1 MNAFE
6 SAQEQKLRDAMT
18 CWYGD
23 SLWAYM
29 SVIREILET
38 SDQSEATLRRI
49 AKTVASCAKVM
60 DHYALARG
68 LDDSQRSKEQVERV
82 RNL

>member
-6 SAQEQKLRDAMT
+6 STQEQKLRDAMT
-18 CWYGD
+18 RTNGD

-38 SDQSEATLRRI
+38 SDASEATLRQI

-60 DHYALARG
+60 EMYALARG
-68 LDDSQRSKEQVERV
+68 LDDSQRSKEEIARI
-82 RNL
+82 RHL

>member
-6 SAQEQKLRDAMT
+6 LEQEQKLRDAIART
-18 CWYGD
+18 NGD

-29 SVIREILET
+29 FVIREILKT
-38 SDQSEATLRRI
+38 SDASEATLRRI
-49 AKTVASCAKVM
+49 AQTVASCARVM